1 MDRLTRHELKQDEF
15 RETLDQ
21 LEQYMKAH
29 LREILTTAILVIG
42 VVGSAGGLKYYLA
55 QQEASANIELASAL
69 RVFQAYVGNVNPDTV
84 GGSEIFLNSADKYA
98 KAREQF
104 NAIVLKYRM
113 FPRPKAVGIARYH
126 VGVCDALLGD
136 SAAAIGTLREASR
149 EGEQEI
155 ASLAQLALAGELLKT
170 GKQPEAVKMYQNL
183 VDRPTL
189 TVPRA
194 TALLAL
200 AAALKDSQPAR
211 ARELYDQVQK
221 EFGSDP
227 SITAA
232 IREQMAELPNAGPL
246 EQKPGVQK
254 Q

>member
-1 MDRLTRHELKQDEF
+1 
-15 RETLDQ
+15 
-21 LEQYMKAH
+21 
-29 LREILTTAILVIG
+29 
-42 VVGSAGGLKYYLA
+42 
-55 QQEASANIELASAL
+55 
-69 RVFQAYVGNVNPDTV
+69 V

-136 SAAAIGTLREASR
+136 SGAAIGTLREASR
-149 EGEQEI
+149 DRDQEI